1 MEIDDQDVKKIA
13 RLAGLHIDPQ
23 EISDMRGHLSSI
35 FDLVEQMN
43 QVENADVEPMAHPLD
58 IVQRLRADMV
68 AEEDQ
73 REKYQDLAPQTADNL
88 YLVPKVIDN

>member
-1 MEIDDQDVKKIA
+1 MEIDDQDVIKIA
-13 RLAGLHIDPQ
+13 RLAGLHIDSQ

-43 QVENADVEPMAHPLD
+43 QVDSADVEPMAHPLD
-58 IVQRLRADMV
+58 IVQRLRADVV